1 MEHILINHQL
11 MIYYFNQFNVII
23 TANLPINTLYILANH
38 LWTLKIPLIVA
49 RTYGLDYI
57 FVLVFFYHYF

>member
-1 MEHILINHQL
+1 